1 MRYIS
6 FNYCSLDRFRQALL
20 GSYMVNAGLLD
31 ILLPGMDGMTAMK
44 KLKRIDE
51 TQKIP
56 VIAVSGDAMHTDIK
70 RVSLLFIRPH

>member
-1 MRYIS
+1 M
-6 FNYCSLDRFRQALL
+6 
-20 GSYMVNAGLLD
+20 SYMVNVGLLD
-31 ILLPGMDGMTAMK
+31 IHLPGMDGMTAMK
-44 KLKRIDE
+44 KLKSIDE

>member
-1 MRYIS
+1 MRYFS
-6 FNYCSLDRFRQALL
+6 FNYSSLDRFRQAILV
-20 GSYMVNAGLLD
+20 SYMVNVGLLD
-31 ILLPGMDGMTAMK
+31 IHLPGMDGMTAMK
-44 KLKRIDE
+44 KLKSIDE